1 MVATKNLKFIT
12 QARLSEKIENHFKFM
27 RWDKK
32 VNHNFN
38 NYNYT
43 DWYKWEWEKK
53 ETFKISSNA
62 FISRDLTEANFQNSD
77 VTLMSFQDTILK
89 WADFRWSIY
98 NSRQFSKTQLK
109 DIILTDRDHKKYQ
122 EKKKIMNENNILK
135 EKVSQKDEVLAST
148 SKTQIHKLTGSFEEL
163 EHRFRVEE
171 RQWLIIWFILFM
183 CLLLFLSIPIF
194 DIFAY
199 QYTYKI
205 ILLAILFIIGL
216 IWSSI
221 IAIATANMQDEVKEQ
236 KVSPQLNRVT
246 NKKITEQWKLFIYN
260 LWRFIKNILTGLKK
274 FFIPAIVFWPLYIYF
289 IKYIVELEEPTESIF
304 DLSSQYILL
313 PLWLLLSSFLYFCI
327 FRYSKVSQLRIENQ
341 NKVALLHWLI
351 AIKAD
356 TDEWM
361 SKSRYYDNIADV
373 VFTKVYNS
381 KTADQNLPID
391 KIIDIIKIIDQ
402 RWK

>member
-1 MVATKNLKFIT
+1 MAFYKKHID
-12 QARLSEKIENHFKFM
+12 RIKKIL
-27 RWDKK
+27 
-32 VNHNFN
+32 
-38 NYNYT
+38 YPCYC
-43 DWYKWEWEKK
+43 
-53 ETFKISSNA
+53 
-62 FISRDLTEANFQNSD
+62 
-77 VTLMSFQDTILK
+77 
-89 WADFRWSIY
+89 
-98 NSRQFSKTQLK
+98 
-109 DIILTDRDHKKYQ
+109 ILTV
-122 EKKKIMNENNILK
+122 I
-135 EKVSQKDEVLAST
+135 
-148 SKTQIHKLTGSFEEL
+148 
-163 EHRFRVEE
+163 
-171 RQWLIIWFILFM
+171 
-183 CLLLFLSIPIF
+183 
-194 DIFAY
+194 
-199 QYTYKI
+199 
-205 ILLAILFIIGL
+205 
-216 IWSSI
+216 
-221 IAIATANMQDEVKEQ
+221 
-236 KVSPQLNRVT
+236 
-246 NKKITEQWKLFIYN
+246 
-260 LWRFIKNILTGLKK
+260 
-274 FFIPAIVFWPLYIYF
+274 YIYF